1 MAETVLMAAGIGWL
15 LVVGYLIGLER
26 GEARARSLYR
36 ARYPGGGPAGEA
48 TDGQTG
54 PASDFVSRRELDQH
68 QLDMEDLHDKIKHLY
83 DRIRKRTE
91 AGTFGPIA
99 PAAPNGEPVVAL
111 SALSPKERAR
121 QKALKAG
128 VLLGGGHR

>member
-1 MAETVLMAAGIGWL
+1 MAETLLMAAGIGWL
-15 LVVGYLIGLER
+15 LVAGYLIGLER
-26 GEARARSLYR
+26 GEARGRRLR
-36 ARYPGGGPAGEA
+36 ARYADGGPASEA
-48 TDGQTG
+48 TEQLA
-54 PASDFVSRRELDQH
+54 PASDFVSRRDLEQH
-68 QLDMEDLHDKIKHLY
+68 QLEMEDLHDKIKHLY

-91 AGTFGPIA
+91 AGTFGPVA
-99 PAAPNGEPVVAL
+99 PAAPNGEPLVAL